1 MCNREARTLLPRQ
14 QWAEPP
20 GARRPAAR
28 GGDASGMLPVSRL
41 RPVRLLVCPPWT
53 RSPGSGL
60 PACAPAL
67 NAKACPSGEP
77 GTDHTAAWKPTLWR
91 PPRAVSSS
99 LGSQLKCLL
108 LTEAFPDRAVEST
121 QVLRQ
126 THPILLAAGA
136 YHTYHLLFMP
146 RTPGGKLLRAG
157 PSFVAFPAGSG
168 SVPGA
173 ISNSVQT
180 WLLCLTRGRS
190 EQPATLGQ
198 HKHATPSHGH
208 AGPAPPVASAVHLSS
223 SSWAGSEIS
232 HPSELVT
239 LYLAPVAPAVPARL
253 TQPRAPVALRASCLS
268 TALPVTVARGFLC
281 PALCHPPPVRL
292 IPELGIGV
300 PPRAAA
306 PWTHRPSLRTAY
318 FEIFSDTG
326 CREECEEAPCALCP
340 APQW

>member
-1 MCNREARTLLPRQ
+1 MGR
-14 QWAEPP
+14 
-20 GARRPAAR
+20 AAR
-28 GGDASGMLPVSRL
+28 GPEASRAGRGRLWHAARLPPPP
-41 RPVRLLVCPPWT
+41 RPAPR
-53 RSPGSGL
+53 L
-60 PACAPAL
+60 PALDLLTRLWPAGL
-67 NAKACPSGEP
+67 CSSPQCQGMP
-77 GTDHTAAWKPTLWR
+77 IWGAWHR
-91 PPRAVSSS
+91 PHRCLEAHPLETSQSCVFSS

-157 PSFVAFPAGSG
+157 PSVVAFPAGSG

-180 WLLCLTRGRS
+180 RLLCLTRGRS

-281 PALCHPPPVRL
+281 PALHHPPPVRL